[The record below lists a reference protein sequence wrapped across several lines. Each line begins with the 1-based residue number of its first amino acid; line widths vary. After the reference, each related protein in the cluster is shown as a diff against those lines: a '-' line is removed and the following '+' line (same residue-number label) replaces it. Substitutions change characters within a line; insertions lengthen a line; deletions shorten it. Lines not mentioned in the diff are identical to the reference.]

1 MNQESNRQHNL
12 LRKAKLL
19 SVFCILSLSI
29 MAQTK
34 SISGIVTNADGKE
47 RLIGVTVVVKGTNNG
62 TVTDLDGQ
70 FSIKPVNKEDV
81 LVFSMIGMKT
91 IELKVGNN
99 STIKVS
105 LEEDTKLIDEIV
117 VTGYSS
123 QKKADLTGAV
133 SVVKVTDMKDA
144 PFANT
149 AQAMQGRV
157 AGVQINSDGAP
168 GGGATSIR
176 IRGMGTVNNNSPLF
190 IIDGVP
196 TTENLNSINPG
207 DIESMQVLKDAS
219 SASIYGAR
227 AANGVIII
235 TTKNGKSGKLSV
247 ELDLSYGIQTV
258 AKQFDVLNSTQW
270 GEVFWT
276 ANKNSGIAPSHPF
289 YGNGENPV
297 PVQFLDPMQ
306 KIPFS
311 NTNWQ
316 DEIYSSAMISKY
328 SAVISSGSEK
338 GNMMFS
344 LNYTDQKGLVDYTF
358 FKRYSA
364 RLNSTYFISKYISV
378 GENVMIA
385 NWKDLGASTQ
395 SDRGIPFT
403 AMRENP
409 AIPVRSLEG
418 AFSSP
423 MQLASS
429 DIGNPVKMLYNAC
442 DNENDSWRILGNA
455 YLEIKPLKNLSIKSN
470 FGVEH
475 IQYFNTALNRKQES
489 SDVNSLNLGFGQGN
503 TYTWTNTANY
513 SLKLDEHA
521 INVLLGTEAIDYMY
535 SSLSAYRNDFTFE
548 DKNYMVLDAG
558 SGIQTNGGNKSEW
571 ALFSLFGKLDYNF
584 ADKYLL
590 SATIRRDASSRLQKS
605 NNSGIFPAF
614 SGAWRITE
622 ESFMPKIKTLDYIKI
637 RGGWGQTGNSEIGN
651 YATYSSYGYDIGNA
665 SYDLNGANTSSTTG
679 IKIMTSGNPDLK
691 WETTVQTNLG
701 LDAALFNNALSF
713 SFDYYIK
720 NTRDMLTIPPVLSVM
735 GENAAM
741 WMNTGDMKN
750 TGFELVLN
758 YIPAKR
764 GDFSWDASFNISK
777 YKNTLVRLNSLVTQ
791 TGGDQRNIVGQPL
804 GVFYGYVVDGIFQ
817 NEDQVLNH
825 ATQQGKGVGRFI
837 YRDLDHND
845 IIDDKDQCVI
855 GDPNPD
861 ISLGLNLNLNYKNFS
876 LSCFINSDL
885 GFDIYNTTKRQLNF
899 MTYGD
904 KSTNRG
910 TSILNAWTPE
920 NTDTDIPA
928 LTMLDNNNETRMSTY
943 FIEDGSY
950 LKMRNLRLTYTVRS
964 NDWTKK
970 IGMASMQIYGMV
982 DNVFTISNYSGL
994 EPALPVSG
1002 IDNAPYPIARTFMLG
1017 LNLKF

>member
-1 MNQESNRQHNL
+1 MNEKSNHQHNL
-12 LRKAKLL
+12 LRKIKLIA
-19 SVFCILSLSI
+19 VFFGLSLALI
-29 MAQTK
+29 AQNN
-34 SISGIVTNADGKE
+34 SISGVVTNVDGTEK
-47 RLIGVTVVVKGTNNG
+47 LIGVTVVLKGTSNG
-62 TVTDLDGQ
+62 TVTNLDGQ
-70 FSIKPVNKEDV
+70 FTIKSVSKEDV

-91 IELKVGNN
+91 TELKVGNN
-99 STIKVS
+99 TTFIVTL
-105 LEEDTKLIDEIV
+105 LEDSKLIDEVV

-123 QKKADLTGAV
+123 QRKADLTGAV
-133 SVVKVTDMKDA
+133 SVVKVADMKDA
-144 PFANT
+144 PFANA

-168 GGGATSIR
+168 GGGGTSIR

-235 TTKNGKSGKLSV
+235 TTKNGKKGKLSV
-247 ELDLSYGIQTV
+247 DLDISMGIQTI

-270 GEVFWT
+270 GDVFWQ
-276 ANKNSGIAPSHPF
+276 ANKNSGISPSHPF

-297 PVQFLDPMQ
+297 HIQYLDANQ
-306 KIPFS
+306 KVPFS
-311 NTNWQ
+311 DTNWQ
-316 DEIYSSAMISKY
+316 DEVYSSAMIKKY
-328 SAVISSGSEK
+328 SAVVTNGTEN
-338 GNMMFS
+338 GNMMLS
-344 LNYTDQKGLVDYTF
+344 LNYTDQNGLVDNTF

-364 RLNSTYFISKYISV
+364 RLNSTYKLSKYFTV
-378 GENVMIA
+378 GENLMIA

-395 SDRGIPFT
+395 NDRGIPFT

-409 AIPVRSLEG
+409 AIPVRSTDGL
-418 AFSSP
+418 FTSP

-429 DIGNPVKMLYNAC
+429 DIGNPVKMLYNAR

-455 YLEIKPLKNLSIKSN
+455 YLEIKPLKNLTIKSN

-475 IQYFNTALNRKQES
+475 IQYFNNSLNRKQES
-489 SDVNSLNLGFGQGN
+489 SDVNSLNVGFGQAN
-503 TYTWTNTANY
+503 TYTWSNTANY
-513 SLKLDEHA
+513 NLKTGKHSL
-521 INVLLGTEAIDYMY
+521 NVLAGTEAINYAY
-535 SSLSAYRNDFTFE
+535 SSLSAFRNSFTFE

-558 SGIQTNGGNKSEW
+558 SGIQTNGGTKAEW
-571 ALFSLFGKLDYNF
+571 ALFSLFGKVDYNY
-584 ADKYLL
+584 ANKYLL
-590 SATIRRDASSRLQKS
+590 SAIIRRDASSRLQAS

-614 SGAWRITE
+614 SGAWRLTE
-622 ESFMPKIKTLDYIKI
+622 ESFIPKIKNLDYIKL

-651 YATYSSYGYDIGNA
+651 YATFSSYGYDIGNA
-665 SYDLNGANTSSTTG
+665 SYDLNGANTSSITG
-679 IKIMTSGNPDLK
+679 IKVMTSGNPDLK

-701 LDAALFNNALSF
+701 LDAALFNNELSL

-720 NTRDMLTIPPVLSVM
+720 NTKDMLTIPPVLSVM

-758 YIPAKR
+758 YTPAKH

-825 ATQQGKGVGRFI
+825 ATQQGKGIGRFM
-837 YRDLDHND
+837 YRDLDHNGV
-845 IIDDKDQCVI
+845 INDKDQCVI

-861 ISLGLNLNLNYKNFS
+861 YSLGLNLNLNYKNFT
-876 LSCFINSDL
+876 LSCFFNSDL

-910 TSILNAWTPE
+910 ASILNAWTPE
-920 NTDTDIPA
+920 NTNTDIPA

-950 LKMRNLRLTYTVRS
+950 LKMRNLRLAYSVKPNS
-964 NDWTKK
+964 WTKQ
-970 IGMASMQIYGMV
+970 IGLSTMQIYGQV
-982 DNVFTISNYSGL
+982 DNVFTISSYSGL

-1002 IDNAPYPIARTFMLG
+1002 IDNAPYPIARTIMLG

>member
-1 MNQESNRQHNL
+1 MNEKSKLQCNL
-12 LRKAKLL
+12 LQKIKLIA
-19 SVFCILSLSI
+19 VFCCLSLALI
-29 MAQTK
+29 AQNK
-34 SISGIVTNADGKE
+34 SISGVVTNADGTE
-47 RLIGVTVVVKGTNNG
+47 RLLGVTVVVKGTSNG
-62 TVTDLDGQ
+62 TVTNISGQ
-70 FSIKPVNKEDV
+70 FTIQSISKEDV
-81 LVFSMIGMKT
+81 LVFSMIGMKKT
-91 IELKVGNN
+91 EVKVGGNT
-99 STIKVS
+99 TIRVS
-105 LEEDTKLIDEIV
+105 LEENSKLIDEVV

-133 SVVKVTDMKDA
+133 SVVKVADMKDA
-144 PFANT
+144 PFANV

-168 GGGATSIR
+168 GGGMTSIR

-247 ELDLSYGIQTV
+247 ELDVSSGVQTV
-258 AKQFDVLNSTQW
+258 ARQFDVLNSTQW
-270 GEVFWT
+270 GNVFWQ

-289 YGNGENPV
+289 YGNGINPV
-297 PVQFLDPMQ
+297 PVQFLDPNQ
-306 KIPFS
+306 KVPFS

-316 DEIYSSAMISKY
+316 NEIYSPAMINKY
-328 SAVISSGSEK
+328 SAVVSSGSEK
-338 GNMMFS
+338 GNMMLS
-344 LNYTDQKGLVDYTF
+344 LNYTDQNGLVDNTF

-364 RLNSTYFISKYISV
+364 RLNSTYNISKYFAV

-395 SDRGIPFT
+395 NDRGIPFT

-409 AIPVRSLEG
+409 AIPVKSTDG
-418 AFSSP
+418 VFTSP

-429 DIGNPVKMLYNAC
+429 DIGNPVKMLYNAR

-475 IQYFNTALNRKQES
+475 IQYLNNALNRKQES
-489 SDVNSLNLGFGQGN
+489 SDVNSLNVAFGQGN
-503 TYTWTNTANY
+503 TYTWSNTANY
-513 SLKLDEHA
+513 NLKSGKHRL
-521 INVLLGTEAIDYMY
+521 NVLAGTEAINYMF
-535 SSLSAYRNDFTFE
+535 SGLSAFRNSFTFE

-558 SGIQTNGGNKSEW
+558 SGTQTNGGTRSEW
-571 ALFSLFGKLDYNF
+571 ALFSLFGRADYNF

-614 SGAWRITE
+614 SGAWRLTE
-622 ESFMPKIKTLDYIKI
+622 ESFMPKIENLDYIKV
-637 RGGWGQTGNSEIGN
+637 RVGWGQTGNSEIGN

-665 SYDLNGANTSSTTG
+665 SYDLNGANTSSVTG
-679 IKIMTSGNPDLK
+679 IKVMTSGNPNLK
-691 WETTVQTNLG
+691 WETTIQTNPG
-701 LDAALFNNALSF
+701 LDAAFFNNELSL

-720 NTRDMLTIPPVLSVM
+720 NTKDMLTIPPVLSVM
-735 GENAAM
+735 GENASM
-741 WMNTGDMKN
+741 WMNTGDMRN
-750 TGFELVLN
+750 TGFELVIN
-758 YIPAKR
+758 YAPKKH

-791 TGGDQRNIVGQPL
+791 TGGDQRNIVGKPL

-817 NEDQVLNH
+817 NQDQVLNH

-837 YRDLDHND
+837 YRDLDHNGV
-845 IIDDKDQCVI
+845 INDKDQCVI

-861 ISLGLNLNLNYKNFS
+861 LSMGLNLNLNYKNFT
-876 LSCFINSDL
+876 LNCFFNSDL

-910 TSILNAWTPE
+910 ASILNAWTTE
-920 NTDTDIPA
+920 NTNTDIPA

-943 FIEDGSY
+943 FIEKGSY
-950 LKMRNLRLTYTVRS
+950 LKMRNLRLAYTVKS
-964 NDWTKK
+964 EDWTKK
-970 IGMASMQIYGMV
+970 IGMNSMQIYGQV
-982 DNVFTISNYSGL
+982 DNVFTISSYSGL
-994 EPALPVSG
+994 EPALPASG
-1002 IDNAPYPIARTFMLG
+1002 IDNAPYPISRTFMLG